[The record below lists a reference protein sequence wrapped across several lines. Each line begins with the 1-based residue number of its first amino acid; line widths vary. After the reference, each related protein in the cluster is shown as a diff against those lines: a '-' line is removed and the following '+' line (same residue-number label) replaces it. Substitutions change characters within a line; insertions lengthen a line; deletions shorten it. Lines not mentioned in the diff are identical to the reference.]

1 MGRGQF
7 SLLICFFIIFPL
19 LIFSTFFI
27 SKLPQSPNCLN
38 LFKTF
43 TVHYK
48 VWLKL
53 GILRNVPPP
62 WEANHSI
69 SLRRETRNFGS
80 GGTFGLAA
88 VPFLHRPPI
97 PHTGS
102 LLPAKASGREAAKP
116 YPAAFWLLKYCCA
129 GCLSPLDFPN
139 RGFSGDRYI
148 HSSCSLFLDRV
159 KK

>member
-1 MGRGQF
+1 MGLWMHFLNKASIFKLCPGQKVGRGQYL
-7 SLLICFFIIFPL
+7 LLIFFFIILPL
-19 LIFSTFFI
+19 LIFSPFFI

-38 LFKTF
+38 LFQTF

-53 GILRNVPPP
+53 GIPRNVLPP

-69 SLRRETRNFGS
+69 GLRREKRSFGS
-80 GGTFGLAA
+80 WGTFGLAA

-102 LLPAKASGREAAKP
+102 LPPAKASGREAARP
-116 YPAAFWLLKYCCA
+116 
-129 GCLSPLDFPN
+129 
-139 RGFSGDRYI
+139 
-148 HSSCSLFLDRV
+148 
-159 KK
+159 